1 MADEQKAQAPPDEA
15 SDLASDRC
23 PNCDG
28 PLKSFWDQPESL
40 CPKCRIFVEILRP
53 RGVSGLSSEPVSEGL
68 HHRLGL
74 AKYHLMSEEL
84 DEEELEDEQ
93 PKVELEAGPPER
105 YPPAPSVESP
115 RPEVALSEPPG
126 TVPVSASEPP
136 RKERE
141 EPPEP
146 PAAESSDAGIPGEET
161 GETPGESFPEPEVTV
176 EEIPPPPEAEAAPE
190 VEVYGEQGP
199 QLLIEEPVEAVPQY
213 REVPPPPIAM
223 AESAQAA
230 VRAPVTRP
238 PRPRRSHRVVF
249 YAGGVNV
256 AFGGAVLFLG
266 SFLHDFF
273 RVPFIGESYGAF
285 GPLNLFAAQL
295 GAVFVALG
303 LAAMAASARRGRR
316 RSRQAAGG

>member
-15 SDLASDRC
+15 SDLVSDRC

-176 EEIPPPPEAEAAPE
+176 EEIPPPP
-190 VEVYGEQGP
+190 
-199 QLLIEEPVEAVPQY
+199 
-213 REVPPPPIAM
+213 IAM

>member
-93 PKVELEAGPPER
+93 QKVELEAGPPDR
-105 YPPAPSVESP
+105 YPPAPPAESP
-115 RPEVALSEPPG
+115 PPEPAAVEASG
-126 TVPVSASEPP
+126 ATAIPVDDGPSTEGDQ
-136 RKERE
+136 

-146 PAAESSDAGIPGEET
+146 PAPESDASIPTSEFD
-161 GETPGESFPEPEVTV
+161 ETPPEPLPQPEITL
-176 EEIPPPPEAEAAPE
+176 EEIP
-190 VEVYGEQGP
+190 
-199 QLLIEEPVEAVPQY
+199 
-213 REVPPPPIAM
+213 
-223 AESAQAA
+223 
-230 VRAPVTRP
+230 
-238 PRPRRSHRVVF
+238 
-249 YAGGVNV
+249 
-256 AFGGAVLFLG
+256 
-266 SFLHDFF
+266 
-273 RVPFIGESYGAF
+273 
-285 GPLNLFAAQL
+285 
-295 GAVFVALG
+295 
-303 LAAMAASARRGRR
+303 
-316 RSRQAAGG
+316 